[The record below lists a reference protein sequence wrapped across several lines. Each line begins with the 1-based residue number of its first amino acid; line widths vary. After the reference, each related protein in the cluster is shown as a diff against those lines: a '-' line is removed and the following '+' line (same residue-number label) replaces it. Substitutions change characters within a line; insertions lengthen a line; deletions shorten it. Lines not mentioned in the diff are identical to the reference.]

1 MTREGNDNPS
11 FDDRSARANAQHGAA
26 FVTLHIASTGVAGTA
41 RVYVVPDIPPSNDA
55 TGTDS
60 LGPRARTV
68 RRLQP
73 PTRRLG
79 PGRNWQSD
87 SGVRPISAQ
96 VAPVR
101 QLRTTAAPAI
111 AVEIS
116 SVTVPERADLDRM
129 VPGVA
134 EAIAQGIVAFKPFLC
149 PAGAAGNAGRL
160 SSHEPTIARLAGG
173 RPVRCSLCCC
183 ALFSGSAPASRA
195 RPRKSPRKP
204 RSRRAANCLPVTP
217 AASSEPK
224 VKVKMFWGSGNDD
237 GMLKPVTVE
246 LPLSNDPVLRAK
258 EVLNTLLA
266 GPVDPEAR
274 TLPPDAA
281 LLAFYILPDGTAI
294 ADFSEALGTSIPSG
308 IQSEQL
314 AIDSIAR
321 TLEANVPQ
329 VQRIKIL
336 IHGQEVETL
345 AGHIDL
351 TQTFR
356 VNTKVPGA
364 PAAPTP
370 SAVSAITAP
379 IQKAVE
385 KVEKAVKR

>member
-1 MTREGNDNPS
+1 MSP
-11 FDDRSARANAQHGAA
+11 Q
-26 FVTLHIASTGVAGTA
+26 A
-41 RVYVVPDIPPSNDA
+41 RV
-55 TGTDS
+55 
-60 LGPRARTV
+60 
-68 RRLQP
+68 
-73 PTRRLG
+73 
-79 PGRNWQSD
+79 W
-87 SGVRPISAQ
+87 
-96 VAPVR
+96 
-101 QLRTTAAPAI
+101 
-111 AVEIS
+111 
-116 SVTVPERADLDRM
+116 
-129 VPGVA
+129 
-134 EAIAQGIVAFKPFLC
+134 
-149 PAGAAGNAGRL
+149 
-160 SSHEPTIARLAGG
+160 LAGG
-173 RPVRCSLCCC
+173 LLAAVFAA
-183 ALFSGSAPASRA
+183 ALYFPALR
-195 RPRKSPRKP
+195 RQV
-204 RSRRAANCLPVTP
+204 RRAAQVTEKTAEQARRELLPVTP

-224 VKVKMFWGSGNDD
+224 LKVKMFWGSGNDD
-237 GMLKPVTVE
+237 GLLRAVTVE
-246 LPLSNDPVLRAK
+246 LPLSDDPVLRAK

-266 GPVDPEAR
+266 GPVDSEAR

-364 PAAPTP
+364 PTPPAP

-379 IQKAVE
+379 IEKAVQR
-385 KVEKAVKR
+385 VEKAVKP